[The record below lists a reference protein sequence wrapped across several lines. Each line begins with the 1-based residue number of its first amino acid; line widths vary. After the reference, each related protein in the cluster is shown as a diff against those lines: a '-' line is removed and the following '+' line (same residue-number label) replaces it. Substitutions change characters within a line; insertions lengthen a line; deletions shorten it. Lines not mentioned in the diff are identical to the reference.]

1 MRKLSLFLALFL
13 FTADCLS
20 QQQVF
25 QGQPPVESTDT
36 TSRPISRQTRGMT
49 AFPEDGVNFSNDF
62 DGARM
67 NSVTRTGRN
76 SFVVRIEPEN
86 APINMSPWYAFQIR
100 AKRTSEIS
108 VTLVY
113 PEFARHRYS
122 PLTSTDGRR
131 WKPLDTK
138 RITEIEPG
146 TGRFGP
152 ESRPRS
158 VTLRL
163 KVGRKPLWISA
174 QELNTSKHVF
184 GWMQE
189 RAAKHKVR
197 IEEIGKST
205 EGRPI
210 KMMSFGNLNSKNNIL
225 IISRQHPPEVTGY
238 FAMQAFVDRLLSG
251 ARLAKDFRKDWAVFV
266 MPLMNP
272 DGVDNGHWRHNAGGI
287 DLNRDWTAFNQPESK
302 AVSEFLKRREKATG
316 GRFYFGIDFHSTWDD
331 IYYPMD
337 PKFESNMTGLMAEW
351 LDSLKTGLPGYVP
364 NVRANT
370 RLEPAIVSRN
380 YFLVSHGMEAI
391 VYEIGDNTTRD
402 FIKKKG
408 KVGAD
413 EMMRLLIERKK
424 RGN

>member
-36 TSRPISRQTRGMT
+36 TSRPISRQTRGIT

-76 SFVVRIEPEN
+76 SFVIRIEPEN

-251 ARLAKDFRKDWAVFV
+251 SRLAKDFRKDWAVFV

-287 DLNRDWTAFNQPESK
+287 QSTGEQGCQRIPE
-302 AVSEFLKRREKATG
+302 EEGEGDRRAILFRH
-316 GRFYFGIDFHSTWDD
+316 RFPFD
-331 IYYPMD
+331 
-337 PKFESNMTGLMAEW
+337 
-351 LDSLKTGLPGYVP
+351 
-364 NVRANT
+364 
-370 RLEPAIVSRN
+370 
-380 YFLVSHGMEAI
+380 
-391 VYEIGDNTTRD
+391 
-402 FIKKKG
+402 
-408 KVGAD
+408 VG
-413 EMMRLLIERKK
+413 
-424 RGN
+424 